1 MMTTSAGET
10 SISRTR
16 LEPAGSPT
24 LTDMRTSRFAP
35 LATAARALALMA
47 LLLWVVVASTGATRP
62 ALVVGC
68 GLAATGS
75 LLVGP
80 RWPVLPPAV
89 ATAALIVAN
98 TAGGLPADGRSDSP
112 FLLMLIWSVF
122 VAGRHAAPRWQPWNA
137 AMGLLYVAM
146 VASNP
151 GANISEVVFPAVIYF
166 GPWLAGLSVQT
177 LTTQAER
184 ARSWAAEAEAARET
198 SVRNA
203 ILEERL
209 DIARELHDIVAHR
222 ISAVSLQA
230 QVARRQAEAG
240 LPVSPDQMRTIE
252 VTAQQS
258 MADMRRLLGLL
269 RPEDGAATLDPQASL
284 ADLPHLLETADA
296 SGQRVDFEQSG
307 QARALAPA
315 ASLAA
320 YRIVQEALT
329 NARRHGGHGVTRVRM
344 AWSDSTLHIEVT
356 NPVRMDQPPVH
367 PGHGIHGMAE
377 RAQLFGGTLTSGVEG
392 DRWAVRAVLPA
403 PVVVQAAAQAAAL

>member
-1 MMTTSAGET
+1 
-10 SISRTR
+10 
-16 LEPAGSPT
+16 
-24 LTDMRTSRFAP
+24 MRTSRFAP
-35 LATAARALALMA
+35 LAAAARDLALTA
-47 LLLWVVVASTGATRP
+47 LVIWVVMASTGATRP
-62 ALVVGC
+62 ALVVVC
-68 GLAATGS
+68 GLAAAAS

-80 RWPVLPPAV
+80 RWPVLAPAV
-89 ATAALIVAN
+89 ATAALILAN
-98 TAGGLPADGRSDSP
+98 TAGGLPEDGRSDSP
-112 FLLMLIWSVF
+112 FLLMLIWSAF
-122 VAGRHAAPRWQPWNA
+122 LGGRNAAPRWQPWTA
-137 AMGLLYVAM
+137 AIGLAFVAM
-146 VASNP
+146 VVSSP
-151 GANISEVVFPAVIYF
+151 GSGISDVVFPALLYF

-177 LTTQAER
+177 LTAQAER
-184 ARSWAAEAEAARET
+184 ARLWAAGAEAARET
-198 SVRNA
+198 TVRNA

-240 LPVSPDQMRTIE
+240 QSVTPDQLRTIE

-284 ADLPHLLETADA
+284 ADLGHLLETADA
-296 SGQRVDFEQSG
+296 SGHRVDFEQSG
-307 QARALAPA
+307 KARALAPA

-329 NARRHGGHGVTRVRM
+329 NARRHGGHGVTRMRM
-344 AWSDSTLHIEVT
+344 AWNDSTLHLEVT
-356 NPVRMDQPPVH
+356 NPVRTDQPPVQ

-377 RAQLFGGTLTSGVEG
+377 RAQLFGGTLTSGIEG

-403 PVVVQAAAQAAAL
+403 PAIVQAAAL